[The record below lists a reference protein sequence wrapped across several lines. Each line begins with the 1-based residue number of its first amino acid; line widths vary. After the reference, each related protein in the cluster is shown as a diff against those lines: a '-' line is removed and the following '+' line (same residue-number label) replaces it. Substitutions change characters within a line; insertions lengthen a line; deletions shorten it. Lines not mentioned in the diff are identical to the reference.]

1 MARPQVVNTLEAKY
15 ARLLGCQNR
24 LRRPSRSIA
33 ADLAHIEAVI
43 RLFDPAWDK
52 AAVKPIAPR
61 FPSRWQ
67 SKGEGVRAA
76 IEAVRQA
83 DRPLSATEI
92 AQAAYRICGREP
104 PPAIE
109 LRLVGTDLIYSLR
122 RHFGS
127 ELVASGG
134 RPIRW
139 QVMPPAANSLPISG

>member
-33 ADLAHIEAVI
+33 ADLVHIEAAI
-43 RLFDPAWDK
+43 RLFDPSWDK

-76 IEAVRQA
+76 IEAVKQA
-83 DRPLSATEI
+83 GHPLSATEI
-92 AQAAYRICGREP
+92 AEAAYRICGREP
-104 PPAIE
+104 PSIIE

-122 RHFGS
+122 RHFGDDLATI
-127 ELVASGG
+127 EG
-134 RPIRW
+134 RPARW
-139 QVMPPAANSLPISG
+139 ILKKER

>member
-1 MARPQVVNTLEAKY
+1 MARPQVVNTLERKY
-15 ARLLGCQNR
+15 ARLSGCQVR

-76 IEAVRQA
+76 VEAIKQA

-92 AQAAYRICGREP
+92 AHAAYRVCGREP
-104 PPAIE
+104 PPRIE
-109 LRLVGTDLIYSLR
+109 LRLVGSDLIYSLR
-122 RHFGS
+122 RHFGDR
-127 ELVASGG
+127 LVAIGE
-134 RPIRW
+134 RPTRW
-139 QVMPPAANSLPISG
+139 EIVR